1 MRRDMMAASR
11 HLAFDLWRVGDLPA
25 AIAALRDAFAA
36 SPPTA
41 GAKIQLGT
49 YLSEAGQTAAAIELL
64 TQAVASEPTL
74 DALNALG
81 IAYARNGRGADAL
94 STFAR
99 SLAIDPGNAMTFEN
113 IGAVHLD
120 AGRLTDAKRAFE
132 HAIASN
138 ADSSQGHAG
147 LAMVAI
153 RQGDRKTAIARWERA
168 VALQPSNFD
177 ALYDLSVQLAQDGR
191 PAEAKPLHGAVRP
204 HRAARPVRQGHRQDD
219 RGARTPAIR
228 RNRYDKKKPQR
239 PLRALRNTLSAK
251 ASNGEAL
258 AFLSFFGT
266 RVVVRRCRPT
276 RRVGIGNVRHL
287 SVTRWLCG

>member
-11 HLAFDLWRVGDLPA
+11 HLAFDLWRVGDLKG
-25 AIAALRDAFAA
+25 AIATLRDAFAA
-36 SPPTA
+36 SPPNA

-49 YLSEAGQTAAAIELL
+49 YLSEAGQTAAAIEML

-94 STFAR
+94 ATFAR

-120 AGRLTDAKRAFE
+120 AGRLPDAKRAFE
-132 HAIASN
+132 QAIASN

-147 LAMVAI
+147 LAMVADPPG
-153 RQGDRKTAIARWERA
+153 RSQDGDRTMGARGRA
-168 VALQPSNFD
+168 AAVELRRALRSQRPARS
-177 ALYDLSVQLAQDGR
+177 GR
-191 PAEAKPLHGAVRP
+191 PSGRGQAVHGAVRQ

-219 RGARTPAIR
+219 RGARTHAIR
-228 RNRYDKKKPQR
+228 KTAR
-239 PLRALRNTLSAK
+239 
-251 ASNGEAL
+251 
-258 AFLSFFGT
+258 
-266 RVVVRRCRPT
+266 
-276 RRVGIGNVRHL
+276 
-287 SVTRWLCG
+287 

>member
-1 MRRDMMAASR
+1 MMAASR
-11 HLAFDLWRVGDLPA
+11 HLAFDLWRVGDLNA
-25 AIAALRDAFAA
+25 AIATLRDAFAA

-49 YLSEAGQTAAAIELL
+49 YLSEAGQTAAAIEML

-94 STFAR
+94 ATFAR

-120 AGRLTDAKRAFE
+120 AGRLPDAKRAFE
-132 HAIASN
+132 QAIASN

-177 ALYDLSVQLAQDGR
+177 ALYDLSVQLVQDGR
-191 PAEAKPLHGAVRP
+191 PAEARP
-204 HRAARPVRQGHRQDD
+204 YMEQFVNTAP
-219 RGARTPAIR
+219 RGQYGKDI
-228 RNRYDKKKPQR
+228 DKMT
-239 PLRALRNTLSAK
+239 A
-251 ASNGEAL
+251 AL
-258 AFLSFFGT
+258 A
-266 RVVVRRCRPT
+266 
-276 RRVGIGNVRHL
+276 HL
-287 SVTRWLCG
+287 R